1 MPDPA
6 ATSGVADPSASA
18 SARPLDAVLFDL
30 DGTFADTAPDM
41 GTALNRLLAR
51 HGRAALPLQAIRPHV
66 SSGSRGMLQ
75 IGFDIAPGDDVY
87 EALRS
92 EYLAIYAGDICCDT
106 RPFDGIPELIGALE
120 ARGLAWG
127 IVTNKPGWLTDP
139 MLSAMGLPGTPACIV
154 SGDTAARPKPHP
166 DPLLHACRLIDRRP
180 AACCYVGD
188 DRRDIIA
195 GQAAGMAT
203 IAALYGYLGI
213 ESHPRDWGADALID
227 HPLALLRWLDDV
239 PATAAA

>member
-1 MPDPA
+1 MPDA
-6 ATSGVADPSASA
+6 AAVTAVSDGALNLAN
-18 SARPLDAVLFDL
+18 RPMEAVLFDL

-41 GTALNRLLAR
+41 GAALNRLLAR
-51 HGRAALPLQAIRPHV
+51 HGRPSLPLQAIRPHV

-75 IGFDIAPGDDVY
+75 IGFGVAPGDDGY
-87 EALRS
+87 EVLRTD
-92 EYLAIYAGDICCDT
+92 YLAIYAEAICCDT
-106 RPFDGIPELIGALE
+106 RPFDGIPDLVEALE
-120 ARGLAWG
+120 GRGLAWG

-139 MLSAMGLPGTPACIV
+139 MLAAMGLPGTPACVV

-166 DPLLHACRLIDRRP
+166 DPLLHACRLIDRLP
-180 AACCYVGD
+180 VACCYVGD
-188 DRRDIIA
+188 DRRDIVA

-227 HPLALLRWLDDV
+227 HPLALLSWLDAD
-239 PATAAA
+239 PAPAAL